1 MKKNSNVGGLREGND
16 LHVCRQSSKISKS
29 SCFQVKISQQG
40 ALLESS
46 TLNHQDVASNIE
58 LLVRENGSDED
69 IATQDLFAG
78 ATLNI
83 RKSPSSSFDSSYVEI
98 SGSLPAACPS
108 ILETIFSPI
117 IESKEGNCSTNDD
130 SEDGNSSSSDD
141 QTCNVS
147 DFHIS
152 DMSIVGFPFDENMGL
167 DDISAANPCP
177 EYQYMDT
184 DMMFDMAQRYMI
196 LPSLEDDMETSNIHD
211 VESIEEAPITSDDS
225 YLCLAIQHM
234 KPSDQNDDINYNSS
248 ELDEVDGFD
257 PYLFIRNLPELS
269 EVSPSLC
276 PILQPKEIQKR
287 SQVTLVLDLDETLVH
302 STLEYCDNAD
312 FTFSVYFNMKE
323 HIIYVRQ
330 RPHLQMFL
338 KRVAEMFEIIVF
350 TASQSIYAEK
360 LLNILDPDS
369 KLISGRFYR
378 ESCIFSNGNYV
389 KDLTILGVDLA
400 KVAIIDNSPQVFQ
413 LQVNNGI
420 PIESWFDDP
429 SDHALIS
436 LLPFLEMLVDVDDV
450 RPIIAQRFNN
460 D

>member
-1 MKKNSNVGGLREGND
+1 
-16 LHVCRQSSKISKS
+16 
-29 SCFQVKISQQG
+29 
-40 ALLESS
+40 
-46 TLNHQDVASNIE
+46 
-58 LLVRENGSDED
+58 
-69 IATQDLFAG
+69 
-78 ATLNI
+78 
-83 RKSPSSSFDSSYVEI
+83 
-98 SGSLPAACPS
+98 
-108 ILETIFSPI
+108 
-117 IESKEGNCSTNDD
+117 
-130 SEDGNSSSSDD
+130 
-141 QTCNVS
+141 
-147 DFHIS
+147 
-152 DMSIVGFPFDENMGL
+152 MSIVGFPFDENMGL
-167 DDISAANPCP
+167 DEISAAKPCP

-211 VESIEEAPITSDDS
+211 VESIEEAPIISDDS

-257 PYLFIRNLPELS
+257 PHLFIRNLPELS
-269 EVSPSLC
+269 EVSPSLF
-276 PILQPKEIQKR
+276 LQPKEIQKR

-369 KLISGRFYR
+369 KLISRRFYR

-389 KDLTILGVDLA
+389 KDLTILGLDLA

-420 PIESWFDDP
+420 PIESWFEDP
-429 SDHALIS
+429 SDHALMS
-436 LLPFLEMLVDVDDV
+436 VLPFLETLVDVDDV

>member
-1 MKKNSNVGGLREGND
+1 MKKNLNVGGLREGND
-16 LHVCRQSSKISKS
+16 LRVCRQSSKISKS

-46 TLNHQDVASNIE
+46 IQNHQDVASNIE

-69 IATQDLFAG
+69 IATQDSFAG

-83 RKSPSSSFDSSYVEI
+83 RKSPLSSFDSSYVEI

-141 QTCNVS
+141 QTCN
-147 DFHIS
+147 
-152 DMSIVGFPFDENMGL
+152 
-167 DDISAANPCP
+167 
-177 EYQYMDT
+177 
-184 DMMFDMAQRYMI
+184 RYMI

-211 VESIEEAPITSDDS
+211 VESIEEAPIISDDS

-257 PYLFIRNLPELS
+257 PHLFIRNLPELS
-269 EVSPSLC
+269 EVSPSLF
-276 PILQPKEIQKR
+276 LQPKEIQKR

-369 KLISGRFYR
+369 KLISRRFYR

-389 KDLTILGVDLA
+389 KDLTILGLDLA

-420 PIESWFDDP
+420 PIESWFEDP

-436 LLPFLEMLVDVDDV
+436 VLPFLETLVDVDDV

>member
-1 MKKNSNVGGLREGND
+1 MKKNLNVGGLREGND
-16 LHVCRQSSKISKS
+16 LRVCRQSSKISKS

-46 TLNHQDVASNIE
+46 IQNHQDVASNIE

-69 IATQDLFAG
+69 IATQDSFAG

-83 RKSPSSSFDSSYVEI
+83 RKSPLSSFDSSYVEI

-117 IESKEGNCSTNDD
+117 IESKEGNCST
-130 SEDGNSSSSDD
+130 
-141 QTCNVS
+141 
-147 DFHIS
+147 
-152 DMSIVGFPFDENMGL
+152 
-167 DDISAANPCP
+167 
-177 EYQYMDT
+177 
-184 DMMFDMAQRYMI
+184 
-196 LPSLEDDMETSNIHD
+196 
-211 VESIEEAPITSDDS
+211 
-225 YLCLAIQHM
+225 
-234 KPSDQNDDINYNSS
+234 K
-248 ELDEVDGFD
+248 
-257 PYLFIRNLPELS
+257 
-269 EVSPSLC
+269 
-276 PILQPKEIQKR
+276 
-287 SQVTLVLDLDETLVH
+287 TLVH

-369 KLISGRFYR
+369 KLISRRFYR

-389 KDLTILGVDLA
+389 KDLTILGLDLA

-420 PIESWFDDP
+420 PIESWFEDP
-429 SDHALIS
+429 SDHALMS
-436 LLPFLEMLVDVDDV
+436 VLPFLETLVDVDDV